1 MGGAKE
7 LPAEAVG
14 EGEGRCRG
22 PSRDEHRESLRLD
35 LHGCVISLAK

>member
-1 MGGAKE
+1 MRGAKE

-22 PSRDEHRESLRLD
+22 PPEMSTGSLC
-35 LHGCVISLAK
+35 GWICMVV